1 MLPHGQSG
9 FAGKKLPWITT
20 ELKNRM
26 HERDIAKL
34 KAILSKK
41 PLDWA
46 NVKEFATGRTV
57 ILRSKK
63 EFYYKNLFNQHKND
77 SPRSYQQTINKL
89 TSCNTNTSSVKELIV
104 NDISITTPSDIS
116 NAFNEHF
123 STIVPKLASEIT
135 SSANGHN
142 SCLEYLNIADK
153 I

>member
-63 EFYYKNLFNQHKND
+63 NFITKIYLINTKMTLHDPTSRQSINLHLV
-77 SPRSYQQTINKL
+77 TL
-89 TSCNTNTSSVKELIV
+89 TPPL
-104 NDISITTPSDIS
+104 
-116 NAFNEHF
+116 
-123 STIVPKLASEIT
+123 
-135 SSANGHN
+135 
-142 SCLEYLNIADK
+142 
-153 I
+153 